1 MKTQTNKIVTLLAS
15 AAVLICGSARAQLYS
30 DAFTTDSSANWTIRA
45 ASVTFV
51 DDYTAQFAFNYS
63 TNKFVRNGVTNNIPL
78 APNSTIGVA
87 TNGLKV
93 SVNKNDATPDAS
105 GVNLYPNGQTFSNDF
120 ALKFDMWVNY
130 NGGEFGGT
138 GSTEFSIWGVNM
150 SGNNTN
156 WAAGGAV
163 ELGDGVWYGVTGEG
177 GAARDWRSYV
187 GDAVFPGLP
196 LELQGVSGGFFDRD
210 FDTIVEQE
218 VFTEPDSAP
227 LRLMFPRPTY
237 ETAGVPGK
245 QWIQVEVRQRT
256 NNVAGNWVHEVTWL
270 MNGQIIATNTFDAF
284 LQTNGNV
291 MLGAMDPFNSI
302 ASPAA
307 DNFVIFDNIRVVDL
321 SGVAAPETLTIVA
334 TDSTAA
340 EPSGNDGQMVIT
352 RTGSTASALTVP
364 INVSSFAGAATR
376 GSDFTIRTN
385 GVITTTNVVVI
396 PAGSS
401 SVTLDVV
408 VINDTIGEAPEKA
421 IVTLVGNPNFYD
433 LGYSNYAVVD
443 IADDN
448 DLPTTTVTAFR
459 RAAFEGNTNSYGLFR
474 VEFSSAYT
482 LGDLTVYYTLTGTAA
497 NGTHYT
503 TTNTASVTMVAGLTN
518 GFVPILAVQNAD
530 SVSNRSV
537 VLTLAPGA
545 NYLLSTN
552 ATLTNATV
560 TIFNDD
566 LPTPVATAFS
576 DDFDV
581 DSSAS
586 WNVNFGTAPT
596 RDRATFAYDYSV
608 DGIPSAPHS
617 VGGTTKALKMEANVS
632 TLGTPLFSGLS
643 ASPIGTSFTG
653 DFRLRFDYW
662 GNFEKP
668 PGTGTG
674 TTQWGTYGITRGGT
688 FAQWFGS
695 GSAASKDS
703 IYFAVTVDGGSSSDY
718 RAYTNG
724 GTVLPVSFLAANA
737 ADDAASYYSVF
748 GRLEAPAAQL
758 SVPVWGAA
766 QTGITRV
773 GSPGFVWHEVVITK
787 LGSTMLW
794 HMDGVLLATVN
805 ATKLGYNLSTN
816 IFVGHTDGN
825 AGQALI
831 PEALFS
837 LYDNIV
843 VETLPAPAINITSI
857 TTPGTSRVMTFTGGA
872 SDIAAYYVLQQ
883 ASVVTGPYTN
893 NLTATITNNSPG
905 VFTAVATNTAAAQFY
920 RIRR

>member
-15 AAVLICGSARAQLYS
+15 AAVLICGNARAQMFS
-30 DAFTTDSSANWTIRA
+30 DAFTTDTSANWTIRA

-51 DDYTAQFAFNYS
+51 DDYSAQFAFDYS

-105 GVNLYPNGQTFSNDF
+105 GINLYPNGQTFSNDF

-138 GSTEFSIWGVNM
+138 GSTEFSIWGINM

-163 ELGDGVWYGVTGEG
+163 EIGDGVWYGVTGEA

-187 GDAVFPGLP
+187 GDGLFPAVP
-196 LELQGVSGGFFDRD
+196 LELQGISGGFFDRD

-218 VFTEPDSAP
+218 AFTEPESAP
-227 LRLMFPRPTY
+227 LKLMFPKPTY
-237 ETAGVPGK
+237 ETAAVPGK
-245 QWIQVEVRQRT
+245 QWVQVEVRQRT
-256 NNVAGNWVHEVTWL
+256 NNVAGNQVHEVTWL

-291 MLGAMDPFNSI
+291 MLGAMDPFASI
-302 ASPAA
+302 ATPAA

-334 TDSTAA
+334 TDPTAT
-340 EPSGNDGQMVIT
+340 EPSGDDGQMVIT

-385 GVITTTNVVVI
+385 GVITTANAVII

-448 DLPTTTVTAFR
+448 DLPTVTVSAFR

-482 LGDLTVYYTLTGTAA
+482 LGDLTVNYTLGGTAA
-497 NGTHYT
+497 NVTHYD
-503 TTNTASVTMVAGLTN
+503 TTNTTSVTMVAGSTN
-518 GFVPILAVQNAD
+518 AFVPILAVQNAD

-537 VLTLAPGA
+537 TLTLAPGS
-545 NYLLSTN
+545 NYLINTN
-552 ATLTNATV
+552 GGATNGTV

-581 DSSAS
+581 DSSAN
-586 WNVNFGTAPT
+586 WNVNFGTTPT

-617 VGGTTKALKMEANVS
+617 SGGTTLALKLEANVN
-632 TLGTPLFSGLS
+632 TLGTALFSGLS
-643 ASPIGTSFTG
+643 ASPIGGNFTG
-653 DFRLRFDYW
+653 DFRLRFDW
-662 GNFEKP
+662 WANFSTP
-668 PGTGTG
+668 NGSGSG
-674 TTQWGTYGITRGGT
+674 TTQLGAYGLTRGGT
-688 FAQWFGS
+688 FAQWPGS

-703 IYFAVTVDGGSSSDY
+703 IYFALTVDGGSGTDY

-724 GTVLPVSFLAANA
+724 GATLPSSFMAANA
-737 ADDAASYYSVF
+737 VDNGNSYYNVF
-748 GRLEAPAAQL
+748 GNLEPPAAQL
-758 SVPVWGAA
+758 SAPVYGGT
-766 QTGITRV
+766 QTGRTPT
-773 GSPGFVWHEVVITK
+773 GTPGYVWHEVVVTK
-787 LGSTMLW
+787 SGSTLQW
-794 HMDGVLLATVN
+794 HMDGVLLSTVN
-805 ATKLGYNLSTN
+805 ANRVGYNLSTN
-816 IFVGHTDGN
+816 IFVGHSDIN
-825 AGQALI
+825 NGQALV

-837 LYDNIV
+837 LYDNVV
-843 VETLPAPAINITSI
+843 VETLPAPPINITSI
-857 TTPGTSRVMTFTGGA
+857 TTPGTSRVLTFTGGA
-872 SDIAAYYVLQQ
+872 SDIAAFYVLQQ
-883 ASVVTGPYTN
+883 ASDVTGPYTN

-920 RIRR
+920 RIIR